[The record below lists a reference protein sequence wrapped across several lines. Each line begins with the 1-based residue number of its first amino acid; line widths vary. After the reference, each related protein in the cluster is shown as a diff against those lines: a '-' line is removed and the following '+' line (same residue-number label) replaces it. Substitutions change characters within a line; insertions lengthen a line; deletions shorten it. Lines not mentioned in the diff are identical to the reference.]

1 MGKTQIRKG
10 SLRYIFKL
18 YNLSD
23 ISDSTQFF
31 SDGIESNDVIQGC
44 LGDCW
49 TVSALSFLATKDYL
63 LRGVFRE
70 DILAD
75 KLIDSEENT
84 MISIGVYPP
93 IFHSFRK
100 KWIFCFRFFKNFK

>member
-31 SDGIESNDVIQGC
+31 SDGIESNDVIQGY

-49 TVSALSFLATKDYL
+49 TVSALPFLATKDYL

-84 MISIGVYPP
+84 MMSVGVCPP
-93 IFHSFRK
+93 VFHSFGKKMNILFQIFRK
-100 KWIFCFRFFKNFK
+100 F

>member
-1 MGKTQIRKG
+1 M
-10 SLRYIFKL
+10 

-44 LGDCW
+44 LGGCW
-49 TVSALSFLATKDYL
+49 TVFALSFFATKDYL
-63 LRGVFRE
+63 LRGIFRE
-70 DILAD
+70 YILAD

-84 MISIGVYPP
+84 MISTGVYPP

>member
-31 SDGIESNDVIQGC
+31 SDGIESNDVIQGY
-44 LGDCW
+44 LGDC
-49 TVSALSFLATKDYL
+49 
-63 LRGVFRE
+63 
-70 DILAD
+70 
-75 KLIDSEENT
+75 
-84 MISIGVYPP
+84 
-93 IFHSFRK
+93 
-100 KWIFCFRFFKNFK
+100 